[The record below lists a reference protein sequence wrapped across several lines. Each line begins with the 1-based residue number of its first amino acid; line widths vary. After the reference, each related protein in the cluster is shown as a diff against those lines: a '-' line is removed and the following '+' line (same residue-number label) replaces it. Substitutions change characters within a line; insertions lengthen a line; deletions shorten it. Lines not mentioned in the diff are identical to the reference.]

1 MRLAFT
7 AIVEVIQERTALKLF
22 RKPEIHHMHR
32 GELPNN
38 CWYGQSLRLLHAN
51 DTENSLRSQPPL
63 TYPVTCSQSIGVA

>member
-7 AIVEVIQERTALKLF
+7 AIVEIIQERSVLKFF
-22 RKPEIHHMHR
+22 RNLKFTISTEVSSPIIA
-32 GELPNN
+32 GTVKV
-38 CWYGQSLRLLHAN
+38 CAYSSN